1 VYFLKFNIPSGVRAV
16 LNCPLLWL
24 FYRIQFRVKRT
35 IGIKAGT
42 TYCWAGE
49 DPQLHLV
56 ADNAPYLPLCG
67 YYMLEIN
74 QSAYS
79 GAAAA
84 LYIDTGNGFNEQE
97 VYPLTLKPGQISKR
111 VCFFPKPVRRLRF
124 DPSVTP
130 GEIKGFTFRLIKLTA
145 AFAHQRMRQ
154 KILNCAPYYASD
166 FDSPT
171 HDLPALYERVIREKR
186 LDYTVWQQNIEPT
199 KWLPLTASGPLFSI
213 IVPVYN
219 TPAELLRTCVESVL
233 NQSYQRWELLLVD
246 DCSTNAETKIVL
258 AELANADVRVKV
270 ITRTENGHISV
281 ATNTGIESAGGEFIG
296 FLDHDDTLAPQALNE
311 VACLLMSDPELKL
324 VYSDEDKIT
333 ATGGRFDPYF
343 KPDFNRE
350 LLLAHNY
357 ICHFCVINTAL
368 VKEVGGLRVGYE
380 GSQDY
385 DLLLR
390 CIPKLADREIGHIAK
405 ILYHWRAV
413 DGSTALAAGE
423 KSYSWQAGL
432 KAVNDYVSDNGLSAK
447 VENGPVPNSF
457 HIKRVPDDLP
467 LVSIIIPT
475 RDRADLVRTCV
486 ESIVAKT
493 TYARYE
499 IIVVDNQSSD
509 PQALAYF
516 ERLQRDGVIKLVR
529 YDNEFNYS
537 AINNYAIKHHASGE
551 CLVLMNNDIEVL
563 APDWLTEMVSY
574 YSLAD
579 MGCVGAK
586 LFYPDGRIQ
595 HAGVTLGI
603 GGVAGHTHKYFEK
616 DSYGYFSQLV
626 LPREVSAVTAACLL
640 VKRSVYEEVG
650 GLEEEHLKIA
660 FNDVDFCL
668 KVKKAGYRNFW
679 TPYAQLIHHESV
691 SRGHEDTPEKKERFR
706 SEVLYMRGKW
716 SDELEADPFYNPNLT
731 LEHEDFSLRDVH

>member
-1 VYFLKFNIPSGVRAV
+1 MKESKYSSLKNTLYA
-16 LNCPLLWL
+16 PLLWIFHRVPL
-24 FYRIQFRVKRT
+24 KVKRVT
-35 IGIKAGT
+35 NIEPGHDFRWTGD
-42 TYCWAGE
+42 

-56 ADNAPYLPLCG
+56 PSSGPYLPLHG
-67 YYMLEIN
+67 YYMLEIL
-74 QSAYS
+74 QSQYTGSDAV
-79 GAAAA
+79 
-84 LYIDTGNGFNEQE
+84 LYIDTGNGFNESE
-97 VYPLTLKPGQISKR
+97 VYPLVLRSGQMCKR
-111 VCFFPKPVRRLRF
+111 VCYFPRPVLRFRF
-124 DPSVTP
+124 DPSTSP
-130 GEIKGFTFRLIKLTA
+130 GEVEDLSIRLVKISGI
-145 AFAHQRMRQ
+145 FARKRMRQ

-171 HDLPALYERVIREKR
+171 HDLPALYERVIREER
-186 LDYTVWQQNIEPT
+186 PVYSVWQKDVEPM
-199 KWLPLTASGPLFSI
+199 KWLPLTASGPLLSI

-219 TPAELLRTCVESVL
+219 TPAELLRTCIESVL
-233 NQSYQRWELLLVD
+233 NQTYPCWELLLID
-246 DCSTNAETKIVL
+246 DCSSDAETQSAL
-258 AELANADVRVKV
+258 AGFTDVDSRVKV
-270 ITRTENGHISV
+270 ITRAENGHISA
-281 ATNTGIESAGGEFIG
+281 ATNTGIELAGGEFIG

-311 VACLLMSDPELKL
+311 VASLLTSDPELKM

-390 CIPKLADREIGHIAK
+390 CMPKLADREVGHIAK
-405 ILYHWRAV
+405 VLYHWRAV

-423 KSYSWQAGL
+423 KSYSWLAGL

-447 VENGPVPNSF
+447 VENGPVSNSF
-457 HIKRVPDDLP
+457 HIKRVSDDLP

-537 AINNYAIKHHASGE
+537 AINNYAVKHHASGE
-551 CLVLMNNDIEVL
+551 CLMLMNNDIEVL
-563 APDWLTEMVSY
+563 SPEWLTEMVAY
-574 YSLAD
+574 YSLPD

-616 DSYGYFSQLV
+616 GSYGYFSQLV

-640 VKRSVYEEVG
+640 VKRSVYEAVG

-706 SEVLYMRGKW
+706 SEVLYMRDKW
-716 SDELEADPFYNPNLT
+716 SAVLDADPFYNPNLT
-731 LEHEDFSLRDVH
+731 LEHEDFSLRNVH

>member
-1 VYFLKFNIPSGVRAV
+1 MKDFSFSDLKSILSG
-16 LNCPLLWL
+16 PLLWV
-24 FYRIQFRVKRT
+24 FHRIPLKVKRVT
-35 IGIKAGT
+35 NIEPESEFRWSNG
-42 TYCWAGE
+42 

-56 ADNAPYLPLCG
+56 PDSGPHLSLRG
-67 YYMLEIN
+67 YYMLEIT
-74 QSAYS
+74 QTTFDGSDS
-79 GAAAA
+79 A
-84 LYIDTGNGFNEQE
+84 LYIDTGNGFNEGE
-97 VYPLTLKPGQISKR
+97 VYPLVLRSGQMCKR
-111 VCFFPKPVRRLRF
+111 VCYFSKPVFRFRF
-124 DPSVTP
+124 DPSTSP
-130 GEIKGFTFRLIKLTA
+130 GEVEDLSIKLVKISGI
-145 AFAHQRMRQ
+145 FARKRMRQ

-171 HDLPALYERVIREKR
+171 HDLPALYERVIREER
-186 LDYTVWQQNIEPT
+186 PVYSAWQKDVEPL

-219 TPAELLRTCVESVL
+219 TPADLLRVCVESVL
-233 NQSYQRWELLLVD
+233 NQTYQCWELLLVD
-246 DCSTNAETKIVL
+246 DCSPHAETQSVL
-258 AELANADVRVKV
+258 AELANADARVKV
-270 ITRTENGHISV
+270 IYRSKNGHISA

-296 FLDHDDTLAPQALNE
+296 FLDHDDALAPQALNE
-311 VACLLMSDPELKL
+311 VACLVMSDPELKL

-343 KPDFNRE
+343 KTDFNRE

-368 VKEVGGLRVGYE
+368 VKEVGGLRIGYE

-390 CIPKLADREIGHIAK
+390 CIPKLDDREIGHIAK
-405 ILYHWRAV
+405 VLYHWRAV

-457 HIKRVPDDLP
+457 HITRVPDAQP

-537 AINNYAIKHHASGE
+537 AINNYAVKYHASGE

-586 LFYPDGRIQ
+586 LFYPDGRVQ

-616 DSYGYFSQLV
+616 GSYGYFSQLV

-640 VKRSVYEEVG
+640 VKRSVYEAVG

-668 KVKKAGYRNFW
+668 KVKTAGYRNFW

-706 SEVLYMRGKW
+706 SEVLYMRDKW

-731 LEHEDFSLRDVH
+731 LEHEDFSLSFN